1 MDIIQGIVA
10 DVLIFV
16 LFFGIAFILNMLLRM
31 TWIMSFIFPIV
42 VILIIDDVSF
52 MSYLTEP
59 DIAFPA
65 LGAKVTGLK
74 IWDILILLAGFLGTI
89 ISGISIKMLRKN
101 GYQMF

>member
-10 DVLIFV
+10 AVLFFV

-59 DIAFPA
+59 DIA
-65 LGAKVTGLK
+65 
-74 IWDILILLAGFLGTI
+74 
-89 ISGISIKMLRKN
+89 ISSPRCKSYRVKDMGHPHFIGRIPRN
-101 GYQMF
+101 NHFWNFH

>member
-10 DVLIFV
+10 AVLFFV

-31 TWIMSFIFPIV
+31 TRIMSFIFTIV
-42 VILIIDDVSF
+42 VIFNIDHVLLLRF
-52 MSYLTEP
+52 VKEP
-59 DIAFPA
+59 EIAFPA